1 SEKKA
6 TKTNEKNHP
15 PSLKGRERER
25 RGGVRRV
32 APQGE
37 SGCIKC
43 AGPHFFPQQPR
54 HINASPTI
62 LPPAPHQTWIRTLRQ
77 YVVQLADEIG
87 TAVLIDCNVID
98 VRQRDTGLGETKC
111 DRLQGKAGP
120 VFDATE
126 PLLFSSRDQLAVE
139 NEPCR
144 QIAVKTVEP
153 KNNHGK
159 SENHSRQKIF
169 QPSHSA
175 VLMTLRPPRSR
186 GQPSLKS
193 SAAFLKQYAA
203 RSLIRNMDG
212 KLPLAHPF
220 SMSMKE
226 FISEAN
232 SSSAARPLT
241 VC

>member
-54 HINASPTI
+54 HIDASPTI

-120 VFDATE
+120 VFDAAE
-126 PLLFSSRDQLAVE
+126 PLLFSSRDQFAVA
-139 NEPCR
+139 NECCR
-144 QIAVKTVEP
+144 RIAVKTVEP
-153 KNNHGK
+153 ENDHGK
-159 SENHSRQKIF
+159 SDKNHSARKF
-169 QPSHSA
+169 CSLAHLA
-175 VLMTLRPPRSR
+175 VLMTLRLPHSR

-193 SAAFLKQYAA
+193 SAAFLKLYAA

-212 KLPLAHPF
+212 KL
-220 SMSMKE
+220 
-226 FISEAN
+226 
-232 SSSAARPLT
+232 
-241 VC
+241 